1 MKKSFA
7 GPECTTSIRIKKTA
21 RMEFVCDQ
29 KKNIFIVC
37 NNSLISIPVILLK
50 PSVSLEIDFWMANK
64 KERIMKEKNKR
75 RQKRDE
81 DENMKF

>member
-1 MKKSFA
+1 
-7 GPECTTSIRIKKTA
+7 
-21 RMEFVCDQ
+21 
-29 KKNIFIVC
+29 
-37 NNSLISIPVILLK
+37 
-50 PSVSLEIDFWMANK
+50 MANK